1 MTRIALFLITNFSV
15 MIGLMIILG
24 FIMSIIGIKIKTVS
38 LIIFLAGVIG
48 FSGAIISL
56 LLSKTIAVRSVRGK
70 YINQPKDEQESWIIK
85 IIQNQAKH
93 IGIAMPKVA
102 IYNAVDMNAF
112 ATGASCND
120 SVIALSTGLLQNM
133 RKEQIEAV
141 IAHEMSHI
149 VNGDMVTMTL
159 LQGIVNTMVI
169 FISNV
174 ISQIT
179 SKLLFSNRKNNPE
192 YSMVSSIIIKIL
204 PLILGVLAS
213 LITLW
218 FSRKREFYADAGAA
232 KIVGVEKMIGALER
246 LKQSCQPKENNLVK
260 AFFINGNTRK
270 ALLLATRSELF
281 KTHPSLQ
288 KRIEALRT
296 KQYIK

>member
-1 MTRIALFLITNFSV
+1 